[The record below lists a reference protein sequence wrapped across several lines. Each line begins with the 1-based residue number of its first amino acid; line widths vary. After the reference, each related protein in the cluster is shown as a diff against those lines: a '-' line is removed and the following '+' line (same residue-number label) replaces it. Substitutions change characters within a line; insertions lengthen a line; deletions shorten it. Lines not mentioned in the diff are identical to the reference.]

1 MLITPQK
8 LMADAKARKY
18 AVPAFNFYNLDTM
31 LAALDV
37 AEEEKAPIIL
47 EIYHV
52 YYPFLREKVIFS
64 AVQQAIRQANT
75 YAYMH
80 LDHAGDPQVL
90 KAAIADGF
98 QSVMVDGSAL
108 PIEENIAFCRDLVA
122 EARERGIYTETEV
135 GHVGRVGTED
145 CHESIATV
153 EDCRKMVE
161 ETGCDSLAAAVGTAH
176 GIYKTAPKINFDRI
190 MEIQEA
196 VSVPLVLHGGS
207 GTPDDDIR
215 RAISCGIVKVNVGTE
230 LKYAWSETM
239 KKGLDSGEQEPR
251 LLSEKARE
259 AVREV
264 VRQKIRL
271 FGASGKLDGLI
282 KE

>member
-1 MLITPQK
+1 MLIRPEK
-8 LMADAKARKY
+8 LMADARTRKY

-37 AEEEKAPIIL
+37 AEEEEAPIIL

-52 YYPFLREKVIFS
+52 YYPFLREKVILS
-64 AVQQAIRQANT
+64 AAQQAIQQANT

-80 LDHAGDPQVL
+80 LDHADDPRVL
-90 KAAIADGF
+90 RAAMADGI
-98 QSVMVDGSAL
+98 QSVMVDGSML
-108 PIEENIAFCRDLVA
+108 PIGENVAFCRELVA
-122 EARERGIYTETEV
+122 EARERGVYTETEV
-135 GHVGRVGTED
+135 GHVGRVGTAD
-145 CHESIATV
+145 CHESIASV

-176 GIYKTAPKINFDRI
+176 GIYKVAPKISFDRI
-190 MEIQEA
+190 TQIQNA

-215 RAISCGIVKVNVGTE
+215 RAIACGIVKINVGTE

-239 KKGLDSGEQEPR
+239 KRELAGGEKEPR

-271 FGASGKLDGLI
+271 FGAAGKINGMTM
-282 KE
+282 E